1 MATDDFFRA
10 RLDGMVD
17 LRHPLAVLGR
27 RMPWAQIEDSLAP
40 LLAHKDRAGRSVQGA
55 DLFGTT
61 LQVAG
66 GGVSNAGRPRL
77 PIRLMVALL
86 YLKHAYNL
94 SDEALVERFS
104 ENVVWQ
110 LFGGRDYYDSKPP
123 CDASQIGRFRRALGE
138 DGVEQLLKTTV
149 EAAVTMG
156 VVKHADFQR
165 VIVDSTVQEKAV
177 AYPTDSRL
185 LEVARAKITR
195 LAQRAGL
202 TLKQTFERE
211 GHELRRRAGGYAH
224 AKQFKRLHKILRRQ
238 RTILGRVLRDIQRK
252 TSSLTQEAQQRLEP
266 WLQRAQR
273 IHTQRPKDK
282 AKLYALHAPEVECIG
297 KGKARQPYEFGV
309 KTSLCTLHSHSL
321 IVGARTFPGNPYD
334 GHTLEQQLEQT
345 ATLLQDITI
354 QGQPVKPT
362 TVIADLGYRS
372 QDNNAIPD
380 VTLIH
385 RGRHASLT
393 QEQRRWLK
401 RRQAIEPVIGHTKHD
416 HGMNRCWLKG
426 SEGDALHAVLCAAGF
441 NIRWLMRAIVRRAQD
456 GPKGLFD
463 ALSEWAAYANHTLLA
478 VLQATHIALATNQRR
493 LRSPS
498 ALAV

>member
-1 MATDDFFRA
+1 MATDDFFHA

-17 LRHPLAVLGR
+17 PRHPLAVLGR
-27 RMPWAQIEDSLAP
+27 RMPWSQIEASLAP
-40 LLAHKDRAGRSVQGA
+40 LLAHKDRAGRAVQGE

-77 PIRLMVALL
+77 ALRLMVALL

-110 LFGGRDYYDSKPP
+110 LFGGREYYDSKPP

-138 DGVEQLLKTTV
+138 QGVEQLLKTTV
-149 EAAVTMG
+149 ETAVTMG
-156 VVKHADFQR
+156 AVKHVNFQR
-165 VIVDSTVQEKAV
+165 VIVDTTVQEKAV
-177 AYPTDSRL
+177 AHPTDSRL

-211 GHELRRRAGGYAH
+211 GRELRRRAGGYAH
-224 AKQFKRLHKILRRQ
+224 AKQFKRLGKVLRRQ
-238 RTILGRVLRDIQRK
+238 RTVLGRVLRDIQRK
-252 TSSLTQEAQQRLEP
+252 ASSLSQEAQQRLEP
-266 WLQRAQR
+266 WLERAQR

-345 ATLLQDITI
+345 ATLLQDITLK
-354 QGQPVKPT
+354 GQAVKPS

-372 QDNNAIPD
+372 QDNNAIAG
-380 VTLIH
+380 VNLIH
-385 RGRHASLT
+385 RGRSASLT
-393 QEQRRWLK
+393 QEQKRWLK

-416 HGMNRCWLKG
+416 HGMKRCWLKG
-426 SEGDALHAVLCAAGF
+426 EQGDALHAVLCAAGF
-441 NIRWLMRAIVRRAQD
+441 NIRWLMRAVLRKAQD
-456 GPKGLFD
+456 GPKGLIH
-463 ALSEWAAYANHTLLA
+463 ALSEWAAYAQRALLA
-478 VLQATHIALATNQRR
+478 VLKAAQIILAADHRM

-498 ALAV
+498 ALAG